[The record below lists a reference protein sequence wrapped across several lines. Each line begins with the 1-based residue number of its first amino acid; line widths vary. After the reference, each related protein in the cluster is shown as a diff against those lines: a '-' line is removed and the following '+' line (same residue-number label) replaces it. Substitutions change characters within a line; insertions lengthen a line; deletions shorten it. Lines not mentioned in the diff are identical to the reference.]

1 MGQPYLFNCHW
12 KSVESWGGTKSVGSW
27 GGTKRVG
34 SWRGMKSVE
43 SWEGTRVESWVGT
56 NNLIFCSG
64 YNTPT
69 LFWNLQKRSLICR
82 EYGFPQTCKP
92 QWSTV
97 RLSFFSLTT
106 TSSRWYPLSATW
118 GTLSHCGFE

>member
-1 MGQPYLFNCHW
+1 MGQAYVFNRHW

-27 GGTKRVG
+27 GGTKDVESWVGTKSVG
-34 SWRGMKSVE
+34 SWGGMKSVE
-43 SWEGTRVESWVGT
+43 SWGGTSVESWVGK

-69 LFWNLQKRSLICR
+69 LFWNLQKRSLMCR

-97 RLSFFSLTT
+97 RLSVL
-106 TSSRWYPLSATW
+106 
-118 GTLSHCGFE
+118 